1 MTIKSPPLALAT
13 LICFVVTVDVQAAEE
28 AMPVKPNIVF
38 IMADDLG
45 YGDLSCYGATR
56 FQTPNI
62 DILAKEG
69 IRFTDAHSPD
79 SVCTPTRY
87 GVLTGRYSWRGRL
100 KSKVLWSGYEPLLI
114 EKGRKTIGHMMKEMG
129 YHTAQ
134 IGKWHLGWG
143 DDEGK
148 TDFAADTLPRGPREL
163 GFDYSFVTASCKN
176 MYPFVFVE
184 NHKAVSKMK
193 PDPRPETTFDQKNVY
208 GPRLIAEDWNT
219 ALVDQTFTEKTIDFL
234 RRHKA
239 RTPDQPF
246 YVHLTYEAPHKPNDV
261 PDRFAGASGVSP
273 RCDQILYLDAMV
285 GRVLK
290 AIEELGYKDHSL
302 ILFTSDNG
310 AEPDGEGRQN
320 GHFSNGELRGQK
332 RSLYEGGHR
341 VPLLARWPGIIQAG
355 STSDSLVCL
364 TDMMATYAAL
374 TGYTLSP
381 DMGEDSFNAWPAL
394 LGSDEVIRES
404 ILHHDISGA
413 LGIRSGRWKLIQATR
428 KTKIDDGQKFAVFD
442 MAKDWKETTNL
453 MEEQPQTFEELKA
466 LIAEQKAEGRTAARP
481 KRYCK

>member
-1 MTIKSPPLALAT
+1 MKNSVLFTIITGLLA
-13 LICFVVTVDVQAAEE
+13 VQTSFGEINAAETTR
-28 AMPVKPNIVF
+28 PNMIY

-45 YGDLSCYGATR
+45 YGDLGSYGATR

-114 EKGRKTIGHMMKEMG
+114 EEGRNTIGHMMKEMG

-143 DDEGK
+143 DDDGK
-148 TDFAADTLPRGPREL
+148 TDFAADELPRGPREL

-184 NHKAVSKMK
+184 NRKAVGKMML
-193 PDPRPETTFDQKNVY
+193 DPKPETTFDQNNVR

-219 ALVDQTFTEKTIDFL
+219 ALVDQTYTEKTIDFL
-234 RRHKA
+234 RQHKA
-239 RTPDQPF
+239 QTADQPF
-246 YVHLTYEAPHKPNDV
+246 YIHLTYEAPHLPNDV
-261 PDRFAGASGVSP
+261 PEPFVGASGVSP

-290 AIEELGYKDHSL
+290 AVEELGYKDNTL

-320 GHFSNGELRGQK
+320 EHFSNGELRGQK

-341 VPLLARWPGIIQAG
+341 VPLLARWPGRIEAG

-364 TDMMATYAAL
+364 SDRHDGDIRRNHRIHVIPRHGRGQLQRVARVRRQRRGDPRIHPASRHFRGVGDSQRPVETDP
-374 TGYTLSP
+374 G
-381 DMGEDSFNAWPAL
+381 
-394 LGSDEVIRES
+394 
-404 ILHHDISGA
+404 H
-413 LGIRSGRWKLIQATR
+413 
-428 KTKIDDGQKFAVFD
+428 QKN
-442 MAKDWKETTNL
+442 KD
-453 MEEQPQTFEELKA
+453 
-466 LIAEQKAEGRTAARP
+466 R
-481 KRYCK
+481 